1 MPNASLAQ
9 LADTLV
15 WLTVL
20 SHLAA
25 AVLLGLELG
34 YRVRGLGLAGV
45 AVAVAGAGLNAG
57 EAGARGLAAGR
68 LPWGNPYAVNPWVAG
83 LHSYAT

>member
-1 MPNASLAQ
+1 VTSDLSLAQ
-9 LADTLV
+9 LADTLA

-20 SHLAA
+20 TYLAA

-34 YRVRGLGLAGV
+34 YRLRRRAAWISATGV
-45 AVAVAGAGLNAG
+45 AAIAFNVC
-57 EAGARGLAAGR
+57 
-68 LPWGNPYAVNPWVAG
+68 AVNLWLAG